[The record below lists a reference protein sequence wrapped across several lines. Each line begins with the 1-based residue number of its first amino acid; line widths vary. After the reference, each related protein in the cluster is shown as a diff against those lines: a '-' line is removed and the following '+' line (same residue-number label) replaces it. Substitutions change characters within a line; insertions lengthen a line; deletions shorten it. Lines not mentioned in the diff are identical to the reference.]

1 MKNLLP
7 LLLCLLFSI
16 LNVAR
21 ATKPAHMPTPN
32 AKSAQ
37 KNPSGQEAHGKT
49 LLSDENNDEDV
60 TSDDDGS
67 MAGASDNEG
76 ENVNDADGSDAPGDQ
91 QTGDN
96 DAGDDDGGDDGGT
109 DQGK

>member
-1 MKNLLP
+1 MKKFLP
-7 LLLCLLFSI
+7 FLLCLLLSI
-16 LNVAR
+16 FTMAR

-32 AKSAQ
+32 TKSAQ
-37 KNPSGQEAHGKT
+37 KNPSEQEADGKT

-67 MAGASDNEG
+67 MAGTSDNEG
-76 ENVNDADGSDAPGDQ
+76 ENVNDDDGSDAPGDQ

-96 DAGDDDGGDDGGT
+96 DAGDDGGT